1 VEDLTALVLGM
12 RQQFLQLRDILPCFG
27 QVERSKILVE
37 VVVGEVLHSGGST
50 LSMLK

>member
-1 VEDLTALVLGM
+1 MEDLAGLVLGM
-12 RQQFLQLRDILPCFG
+12 RQQFLQLRDILPSFG

-37 VVVGEVLHSGGST
+37 VVVGEVLHSGEGT